1 MNAGHSF
8 PIRTTLVSV
17 LWSLGCASTPQIS
30 YRDDVHPI
38 LAEKCIDCHTP
49 PYGEGYRRTGLDMR
63 SYEALMEGSLYG
75 AVVKPGN
82 SRLSPL
88 NMLVE
93 GRAGSLARV
102 LEDRHMPMT
111 EREIEVLRFWVEQGA
126 KNN

>member
-1 MNAGHSF
+1 MNHDHSF
-8 PIRTTLVSV
+8 RVGTSLVSA
-17 LWSLGCASTPQIS
+17 LCSMGCVSTPEIS
-30 YRDDVHPI
+30 YRDDVRPI

-75 AVVKPGN
+75 PVLKPGN

-93 GRAGSLARV
+93 GRAGSLAQV
-102 LEDRHMPMT
+102 LDDRHMPMT